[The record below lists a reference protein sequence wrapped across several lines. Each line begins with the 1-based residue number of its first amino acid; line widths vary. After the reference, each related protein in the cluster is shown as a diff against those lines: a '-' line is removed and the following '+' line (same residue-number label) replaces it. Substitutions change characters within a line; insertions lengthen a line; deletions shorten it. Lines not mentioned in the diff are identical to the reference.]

1 MRTSRPEEIE
11 AANDAGGAQAP
22 GLGPSQR
29 QLLEALKRQGT
40 ATIPALAGELRLNV
54 ETVRHHLAALA
65 ELGLVSR
72 QGTRRRGRGRP
83 EGVYRLAGGAA
94 PLFPSREA
102 EVLRALAAHLKE
114 TGNEGVL
121 EEFFERYIGERRAG
135 ALARVAPLRG
145 RARIE
150 EVGRI
155 LSELGFMAFAEAG
168 STAPQLRLCNCPL
181 RELVRETKIPCRAE
195 IGFIREL
202 LGDQQLTRLSYIPA
216 GDAAC
221 TYEAQSA

>member
-1 MRTSRPEEIE
+1 MRTSTRPDDRP
-11 AANDAGGAQAP
+11 ANEREGALAP

-29 QLLEALKRQGT
+29 QLLDVLKRQGT
-40 ATIPALAGELRLNV
+40 ATIPALAGELGLNV
-54 ETVRHHLAALA
+54 ETVRHHLVALA
-65 ELGLVSR
+65 ELGLVRR
-72 QGTRRRGRGRP
+72 QGTRRRGPGRP
-83 EGVYRLAGGAA
+83 EVVYGLTGGAES
-94 PLFPSREA
+94 LFPTREA
-102 EVLRALAAHLKE
+102 EVLHALAVHLKE
-114 TGNEGVL
+114 TGNERLL
-121 EEFFERYIGERRAG
+121 EEFFERYIGARRTE

-155 LSELGFMAFAEAG
+155 LSELGFMAFAEQGEA
-168 STAPQLRLCNCPL
+168 APQLRLCNCPL
-181 RELVRETKIPCRAE
+181 RELVRATKVPCRAE

-221 TYEAQSA
+221 TYAAQSA